1 MMCFTMASF
10 LFLISSLVCV
20 FSLFSLSFFFS
31 HAHTKH
37 LYMLSCLLLC
47 GSNEQYKGSGISNNL
62 ITDTHTHTLTRSSC
76 TAMHE
81 WRRLSCSTTE
91 GECYHHEAS
100 YPSQGT
106 EDTL

>member
-37 LYMLSCLLLC
+37 LYMLS
-47 GSNEQYKGSGISNNL
+47 GYS
-62 ITDTHTHTLTRSSC
+62 TLTLMPF
-76 TAMHE
+76 AM
-81 WRRLSCSTTE
+81 WVK
-91 GECYHHEAS
+91 
-100 YPSQGT
+100 
-106 EDTL
+106 